1 MGLVFDNFDELSEML
16 SGYESLHDT
25 MGILHHNKTP
35 LGGNNTTDTQIMT
48 LPEKKTKQNKKENIA
63 G

>member
-1 MGLVFDNFDELSEML
+1 ML

-48 LPEKKTKQNKKENIA
+48 LPENKTKQNKKENIA